1 MSLAR
6 SLFAYVAAKVQL
18 ITTTATTSDRRR
30 LLTLSAP
37 LGPRP
42 ALTPP
47 VVAVVVL
54 VVVVLAYQCA
64 LDICIMAIITP
75 TSHHL
80 LMLIGQ

>member
-47 VVAVVVL
+47 VVAVVV
-54 VVVVLAYQCA
+54 VLAYQCA

>member
-18 ITTTATTSDRRR
+18 ITTTTTNSDRRR

-54 VVVVLAYQCA
+54 VVVLAYQCA

>member
-18 ITTTATTSDRRR
+18 ITTTTSDRRR

-47 VVAVVVL
+47 VVAVVV
-54 VVVVLAYQCA
+54 VVLLVPSVSA
-64 LDICIMAIITP
+64 
-75 TSHHL
+75 S
-80 LMLIGQ
+80 IGYMHYGHNYTN